1 MGEANEGL
9 READCWPSL
18 RGTGNRLGVV
28 GASIGID
35 VVGDV
40 LRRFAAESAI
50 ENCEIYFCPSIVF
63 LIVYSPFVVRWELEI
78 NVNMDVVVV
87 VVAGV

>member
-1 MGEANEGL
+1 MGDAKDGL
-9 READCWPSL
+9 RDADCGPSF
-18 RGTGNRLGVV
+18 RGAGIRLGVV

-50 ENCEIYFCPSIVF
+50 ADIWTYDFPSMVYQTIYTP
-63 LIVYSPFVVRWELEI
+63 LARAGNWVVD
-78 NVNMDVVVV
+78 VDVVVV
-87 VVAGV
+87 VVGRC

>member
-1 MGEANEGL
+1 MGDANDGL

-18 RGTGNRLGVV
+18 RGTGIRLGVV

-50 ENCEIYFCPSIVF
+50 ENCEVYSCPSIVF
-63 LIVYSPFVVRWELEI
+63 LIVNSPFVVRWELGI
-78 NVNMDVVVV
+78 DVDVDVVVV
-87 VVAGV
+87 VVSL